1 MKFEHVDGSE
11 KAEIRL
17 FALSTCGWCKKTRE
31 LLEEL
36 GVAYDYIYVD
46 LLHGDEREKALS
58 ELRKWNPSLSFPTL
72 VIDDGD
78 VIVGFDALSIKSALR

>member
-46 LLHGDEREKALS
+46 LLQGDERENAIR

>member
-1 MKFEHVDGSE
+1 MKFEHVNGTK
-11 KAEIRL
+11 KAKIRL

-31 LLEEL
+31 LLEDL

-46 LLHGDEREKALS
+46 LLQGDEREKALE

-72 VIDDGD
+72 VIDDED
-78 VIVGFDALSIKSALR
+78 VIVGFDSISIKSAIR

>member
-31 LLEEL
+31 LLDEL

-46 LLHGDEREKALS
+46 LLQGDEREKALS

>member
-1 MKFEHVDGSE
+1 M
-11 KAEIRL
+11 
-17 FALSTCGWCKKTRE
+17 
-31 LLEEL
+31 
-36 GVAYDYIYVD
+36 AYDYIYVD
-46 LLHGDEREKALS
+46 LLQGDEREKALS

>member
-1 MKFEHVDGSE
+1 MKFEHVDGTK
-11 KAEIRL
+11 KAKIRL

-46 LLHGDEREKALS
+46 LLQGDERENAIR